1 MFKRT
6 SLAATFSLALVA
18 PVFAQDAPQDAPME
32 VTADTVVATVNGTDI
47 TFGSVLV
54 TRQML
59 PAEYQQIDPAV
70 LLPALIDQLVDQE
83 VLGQEAGDLSR
94 STQLYLDNQA
104 RAAKAGELVNEI
116 LGGTV
121 TDEEVQAEY
130 DAMFDG
136 VEPGTEY
143 SAAHILVETEEEARD
158 LIAQIEGGADF
169 TELAKEKSIDPA
181 GANGG
186 DLGWFGRGRMVE
198 PFEDA
203 VIAME
208 VGTIS
213 EPVQTDFGWHVIR
226 LNDTRQQEAPTLDV
240 VRAQLS
246 DKVLQ
251 DRLAATIETL
261 KSEAEI
267 TRVDL
272 DQLDPAALGDMSLL
286 DN

>member
-18 PVFAQDAPQDAPME
+18 PVFAQDAPQGAPME

>member
-6 SLAATFSLALVA
+6 SLAVTFSLALVA
-18 PVFAQDAPQDAPME
+18 PVFAQDTPAE

-54 TRQML
+54 TRQTL

-83 VLGQEAGDLSR
+83 LLGQEAGDLSQ

-130 DAMFDG
+130 DAMFEG
-136 VEPGTEY
+136 VEPATEY

-158 LIAQIEGGADF
+158 LITQIEGGADF
-169 TELAKEKSIDPA
+169 AELAREKSIDPA

-198 PFEDA
+198 PFEEA

-208 VGTIS
+208 VGTVS
-213 EPVQTDFGWHVIR
+213 APVQTDFGWHVIR
-226 LNDTRQQEAPTLDV
+226 LNDTRLQEAPALDV
-240 VRAQLS
+240 VRAQLT

-267 TRVDL
+267 TRLDL